1 MSEQPHSVFLPGLG
15 FRSARGIGLGG
26 PVTVTRENDQGLRVM
41 YLASTDRGTELAFEV
56 RDKDREGACMIG
68 PVDNAWM
75 RAIEV
80 RLRDGAGELVPR
92 SQRLG
97 QSFGMGMHEYG
108 FYRADVPF
116 EPLPLDAERVTLELR
131 GPLGEWD
138 VALDLVPLA
147 QAAAV
152 FQTPVG
158 AEQERRGIS
167 VKVVGMAITDAN
179 TVLEIEASALP
190 PVRIL
195 AVGARVIRND
205 DDRLVLIDEHGRRL
219 EEIPSSELSRPDR
232 ADGSHTVAMFP
243 ALPDDART
251 LTLVVP
257 GMVIKEGDEMLEL
270 ELPVTDPIEARFG
283 PYPVRIASAKISD
296 DVRSGPGE
304 PPKHGVEV
312 RFGSAGWYDEG
323 RVLHPERIRVGEVE
337 RSCGWGR
344 GRDPE
349 FLTLNVQL
357 PEGTSAGS
365 VTLLDP
371 VLKIRGPWEI
381 AFPRP

>member
-1 MSEQPHSVFLPGLG
+1 VSEQPQSVFLPGLG
-15 FRSARGIGLGG
+15 FRSARGIGLAA
-26 PVTVTRENDQGLRVM
+26 PLTVTREDDQGVRVM

-56 RDKDREGACMIG
+56 RDKDREGACMVG

-75 RAIEV
+75 RSMEI
-80 RLRDGAGELVPR
+80 RLRDSAGEVIPR

-97 QSFGMGMHEYG
+97 QSFAMGMHEYG

-116 EPLPLDAERVTLELR
+116 EPLPVDSRRVTLEIR

-138 VALDLVPLA
+138 IGLDLVPLM

-152 FQTPVG
+152 FQTPIG

-167 VKVVGMAITDAN
+167 MKILGMAITDSS

-195 AVGARVIRND
+195 AIGARVIRND
-205 DDRLVLIDEHGRRL
+205 DDRLVLVDQHGRRL

-232 ADGSHTVAMFP
+232 VDGSHTVAMFP
-243 ALPDDART
+243 TLPHDAQT

-257 GMVIKEGDEMLEL
+257 GVVIKEGEETLDL
-270 ELPVTDPIEARFG
+270 ELPVTEPIEARFG
-283 PYPVRIASAKISD
+283 PYPVRIGSARISD
-296 DVRSGPGE
+296 DVRPRPGE
-304 PPKHGVEV
+304 PPRHGVEM
-312 RFGSAGWYDEG
+312 RFGAAGWFDDG
-323 RVLHPERIRVGEVE
+323 RVLHPERIRVGEIE
-337 RSCGWGR
+337 RFCGWGR

-349 FLTLNVQL
+349 FLTLNVEL
-357 PEGTSAGS
+357 PEGTSARS
-365 VTLLDP
+365 VTLLQP
-371 VLKIRGPWEI
+371 VVKVRGPWEI
-381 AFPRP
+381 AFSRP